1 MRFHFLW
8 RLAACLAWCFAS
20 ACTFASTLGS
30 LRFEHLGADQGFV
43 QQSIIAIAQDRHGY
57 MWFGTQ
63 AGLVK
68 YDGYRTTLF
77 RSDPKDP
84 DTLRDNYVSALYV
97 HRDGSLWIGTQS
109 GLASY
114 QHSSGKF
121 INFLRDGKQSAI
133 RGNYKIQAI
142 VSDGKS
148 GLWLGTDY
156 GLMHFDMRSHQFVDY
171 RSDHSVINTLRD
183 DLITDLVVDQRG
195 RLWVATPS
203 GLDRFDP
210 ATQQFKHIDLS
221 FSLNTKQGNDI
232 AQNNVVAL
240 SLDQHQRLWIASEG
254 GLFSLD
260 TQQEKPLQARA
271 EALQENLEIARL
283 QTLFHDHDGVLWI
296 GTVNQGLLKFDP
308 RQLHHAFELFR
319 HRPLDPNS
327 LLHNHVSKIF
337 QDSTGVLWVGARS
350 AGLSRIDLKSGGF
363 HRYVQLQDD
372 ASGNSD
378 NRIRAIAS
386 VDREN
391 LWLGTY
397 AGGLLKMNLR
407 SHQIRAWM
415 RTETENQG
423 LAGNQISAIYPD
435 QDGQLWIVTHSGL
448 SRFNPAQNRFETITI
463 SKDAND
469 NFLERI
475 LFDRQGTLWLTSRGG
490 VHRKMKGQDHFTS
503 FRHDPKNPDSIANNW
518 AYGLLETRNGELWIG
533 TMNGL
538 DRFDPLTEKFSHLV
552 HNETDKSSLSHN
564 RVHALFED
572 SKGQLWVGTS
582 GGLNL
587 MQRTAAGKISFRF
600 FPTQKDGSAESVG
613 GILEDK
619 LGHIWISSTA
629 GISKIDTQTFQ
640 VQNYSDKDGM
650 IQGSYLIGAA
660 HKGQDGSLFFGGW
673 TGLSQF
679 KPEEIQDNRIPPKVV
694 INDVLISNQSISKL
708 SIDDQP
714 RLVGAVHDAK
724 TIFLNHRD
732 TNFAIEFAALHY
744 ADPSRNRYAY
754 QLEGFDP
761 GWIETDAQ
769 KRFATYTNLDPGKYV
784 FKVKASNKNGLWSD
798 EATTLIIDIAPP
810 FWRSWWFRLL
820 LALSIISF
828 TYSYFLYR
836 VRKLIHQKRTLEEQ
850 VFTRTQELQ
859 TQKASVELQ
868 KETVEEAHHHIS
880 LLSEIGKE
888 ITAKLDTE
896 SIIDVLYRNVNEL
909 MDATVF
915 GIGFYLR
922 EKNLI
927 EFPFVVEAGQRY
939 EFYTRDFSDKN
950 QMPVWCIDH
959 QQEILIGDLDHEYHH
974 YIQDLSKT
982 ENPEAWGAVL
992 NGASTEVTPQ
1002 SMLYMPI
1009 FVKGVIRGVI
1019 SVQSYRLHAYRQTDL
1034 DIVRTLAS
1042 YVGIALD
1049 NADAYQQLREAQA
1062 QLVEREKLAAL
1073 GSLVAGVAHELN
1085 TPLGNSL
1092 LIASSIEDSI
1102 ERINVV
1108 IDSGQVKRSD
1118 FKLFSQR
1125 CREACMLLM
1134 RSLKTST
1141 NLVSSFKQV
1150 AVDQAS
1156 AQARRFDLLQTTEE
1170 IAATIMNQVRQAGHH
1185 LVIEI
1190 PAKIELNS
1198 YPGSYG
1204 QVVINLI
1211 QNAMVH
1217 GFDGR
1222 RDGTIRISAHKMGKD
1237 KVQIIVDDNGK
1248 GIPDEN
1254 INRIF
1259 EPFFT
1264 TKLGQGGSGLGLH
1277 ITYNIVTSLLAGQIE
1292 VESTVGVGTRFILEL
1307 ALDAINDE
1315 PVQAD

>member
-8 RLAACLAWCFAS
+8 RLALCVLSTWWFAS
-20 ACTFASTLGS
+20 GCALASTLGS
-30 LRFEHLGADQGFV
+30 LRFDHLGPDQGFV
-43 QQSIIAIAQDRHGY
+43 QQSIIAIAQDHQGY
-57 MWFGTQ
+57 IWFGTQ

-84 DTLRDNYVSALYV
+84 NTLRDNYASALYV
-97 HRDGSLWIGTQS
+97 HHDGSLWIGTQS
-109 GLASY
+109 GLALY

-121 INFLRDGKQSAI
+121 SSFLRDGKHGST

-142 VSDGKS
+142 VSDGKT

-171 RSDHSVINTLRD
+171 RNDHSATNSLRD
-183 DLITDLVVDQRG
+183 DLITDLVADRQH
-195 RLWVATPS
+195 RLWIATPS

-210 ATQQFKHIDLS
+210 ATQQFEHIDLHR
-221 FSLNTKQGNDI
+221 KQGNEA
-232 AQNNVVAL
+232 AQNAIVAL
-240 SLDQHQRLWIASEG
+240 SLDQQQRLWIASDIA
-254 GLFSLD
+254 LSSLD
-260 TQQEKPLQARA
+260 TQIEKSPPVRA
-271 EALQENLEIARL
+271 EAEQEGLELARL
-283 QTLFHDHDGVLWI
+283 QTLFHDQDGVLWI
-296 GTVNQGLLKFDP
+296 GTVNQGLLKYDP
-308 RQLHHAFELFR
+308 RQGAQSYELFR

-337 QDSTGVLWVGARS
+337 QDKTGVLWVGARS

-378 NRIRAIAS
+378 NRIRAIAAADKDS
-386 VDREN
+386 

-397 AGGLLKMNLR
+397 AGGLLRMNLR
-407 SHQIRAWM
+407 THQIHAWM
-415 RTETENQG
+415 KTPTANQH

-435 QDGQLWIVTHSGL
+435 PDGRLWIVTHSGL
-448 SRFNPAQNRFETITI
+448 SFFDPVKNRFDTITI

-475 LFDRQGTLWLTSRGG
+475 LFDRRGTMWLTSRGG
-490 VHRKMKGQDHFTS
+490 LHRKLRGQDHVTS

-518 AYGLLETRNGELWIG
+518 AYGLLETRQGELWIG

-538 DRFDPLTEKFSHLV
+538 DRFDPQTEKFSHLV
-552 HNETDKSSLSHN
+552 HNEADKSSLSHN
-564 RVHALFED
+564 RIHALYED
-572 SKGQLWVGTS
+572 SKGNLWVGTS

-587 MQRTAAGKISFRF
+587 MQKSGDGKIGFRF
-600 FPTQKDGSAESVG
+600 FPTQTDGSAESVG
-613 GILEDK
+613 GILEDAA
-619 LGHIWISSTA
+619 GNIWISSTA
-629 GISKIDTQTFQ
+629 GISKIE
-640 VQNYSDKDGM
+640 VASGKVKNYSDKDGM

-660 HKGQDGSLFFGGW
+660 HKAADGTFFFGGW

-679 KPEEIQDNRIPPKVV
+679 KPEDIHDNLIPPKVV
-694 INDVLISNQSISKL
+694 INDFLISNQSISKL
-708 SIDDQP
+708 SVHDKP
-714 RLVGAVHDAK
+714 RLEGAVHDAK
-724 TIFLNHRD
+724 TIFLSHLD

-744 ADPSRNRYAY
+744 ADPSQNRYAY

-761 GWIETDAQ
+761 TWIETDAQ
-769 KRFATYTNLDPGKYV
+769 KRFATYTNLDAGKYV
-784 FKVKASNKNGLWSD
+784 FKVKASNKNGLWNE
-798 EATTLIIDIAPP
+798 EATTLMIDIAPP
-810 FWRSWWFRLL
+810 FWRSWWFRVL
-820 LALSIISF
+820 LALAIVSF
-828 TYSYFLYR
+828 TYSFFLYR
-836 VRKLIHQKRTLEEQ
+836 VRQLLQQKRTLEEQ

-859 TQKASVELQ
+859 SQKVSVELQ
-868 KETVEEAHHHIS
+868 KESVEEAHHHIS

-896 SIIDVLYRNVNEL
+896 AIIDVLYRKVNEL

-915 GIGFYLR
+915 GIGFYHR
-922 EKNLI
+922 EKNII
-927 EFPFVVEAGQRY
+927 EFPFVVEAGKRY

-982 ENPEAWGAVL
+982 ENPETWGAVL
-992 NGASTEVTPQ
+992 PGASTETTPQ

-1019 SVQSYRLHAYRQTDL
+1019 SVQSYRLHAYRLTDL

-1049 NADAYQQLREAQA
+1049 NADAYHQLREAQA

-1102 ERINVV
+1102 EKINVI
-1108 IDSGQVKRSD
+1108 IDSGMVKRSD
-1118 FKLFSQR
+1118 FRQFSER
-1125 CREACMLLM
+1125 CRDACALLM

-1185 LVIEI
+1185 LLIDI

-1217 GFDGR
+1217 GFEGR
-1222 RDGTIRISAHKMGKD
+1222 RDGSIRISAQRLGND
-1237 KVQIIVDDNGK
+1237 KVQIIVEDNGS
-1248 GIPDEN
+1248 GIPEEN

-1277 ITYNIVTSLLAGQIE
+1277 ITYNIVTSLLAGQIS
-1292 VESTVGVGTRFILEL
+1292 VESTVGVGTRFVLEL
-1307 ALDAINDE
+1307 ALDALTEE
-1315 PVQAD
+1315 PAKAD

>member
-8 RLAACLAWCFAS
+8 RLAACVTWWLASGCAL
-20 ACTFASTLGS
+20 ASTLGS
-30 LRFEHLGADQGFV
+30 LRFDHLGPDQGFV
-43 QQSIIAIAQDRHGY
+43 QQSIIAIAQDQQGY

-84 DTLRDNYVSALYV
+84 ETLRDNYASALYV
-97 HRDGSLWIGTQS
+97 HQDGNLWIGTQS
-109 GLASY
+109 GLAFY

-121 INFLRDGKQSAI
+121 RNFLRDAQHGAI
-133 RGNYKIQAI
+133 QGNYKIQAI

-171 RSDHSVINTLRD
+171 RSDHSVINSLRD
-183 DLITDLVVDQRG
+183 NLITDLVVDRQH
-195 RLWVATPS
+195 RLWIATPS
-203 GLDRFDP
+203 GLDHFDP
-210 ATQQFKHIDLS
+210 STQQFKHIDL
-221 FSLNTKQGNDI
+221 NIKQGNAI
-232 AQNNVVAL
+232 AQNNIVAL
-240 SLDQHQRLWIASEG
+240 SLDRQQRLWVASEG

-260 TQQEKPLQARA
+260 T
-271 EALQENLEIARL
+271 LQENFSTIRSEAEQEGLDVARL
-283 QTLFHDHDGVLWI
+283 QTLFHDQDGILWI
-296 GTVNQGLLKFDP
+296 GTVNQGLLKYDP
-308 RQLHHAFELFR
+308 RLSHNAYELFR

-337 QDSTGVLWVGARS
+337 QDRTGVLWVGARS

-386 VDREN
+386 ADKDS

-407 SHQIRAWM
+407 NHQIQAWSK
-415 RTETENQG
+415 TVNANQG
-423 LAGNQISAIYPD
+423 LAGNQISAIHPD
-435 QDGQLWIVTHSGL
+435 PEGRLWILTHSGL
-448 SRFNPAQNRFETITI
+448 SLFSPAKNHFQAIHV

-469 NFLERI
+469 NYLERI
-475 LFDRQGTLWLTSRGG
+475 LFDKMGNMWLTSRGG
-490 VHRKMKGQDHFTS
+490 VHRRLKGQDHFTS
-503 FRHDPKNPDSIANNW
+503 FRHDPQNPDSIANNW
-518 AYGLLETRNGELWIG
+518 AYGLLETRSGELWIG

-538 DRFDPLTEKFSHLV
+538 DRFDPQSEKFSHFV
-552 HNETDKSSLSHN
+552 HSEADKTSLSHN
-564 RVHALFED
+564 RIHALYED
-572 SKGQLWVGTS
+572 SKGNIWVGTS

-587 MQRTAAGKISFRF
+587 MRRTDAGNISFRF
-600 FPTQKDGSAESVG
+600 FATQTDGSAESVG

-619 LGHIWISSTA
+619 AGHIWISSTA
-629 GISKIDTQTFQ
+629 GISKIDTTTFQ
-640 VQNYSDKDGM
+640 VKNYSDKDGM

-660 HKGQDGSLFFGGW
+660 HKAQDGSLFFGGW

-679 KPEEIQDNRIPPKVV
+679 KPEEIQDNMIPPKVV

-714 RLVGAVHDAK
+714 RLSGAVHDAK

-732 TNFAIEFAALHY
+732 TNFVIEFAALHY

-769 KRFATYTNLDPGKYV
+769 KRFATYTNLDPARYV
-784 FKVKASNKNGLWSD
+784 FKVKASNKNGLWS
-798 EATTLIIDIAPP
+798 EATTTLIIDIAPP
-810 FWRSWWFRLL
+810 FWRSWWFRLS
-820 LALSIISF
+820 LAFAIIGL
-828 TYSYFLYR
+828 TYSFFRYR
-836 VRKLIHQKRTLEEQ
+836 MRNLIQQKRTLEEQ

-859 TQKASVELQ
+859 SQKVSVELQ

-896 SIIDVLYRNVNEL
+896 AIIDVLYRKVNEL

-915 GIGFYLR
+915 GIGFYHR

-927 EFPFVVEAGQRY
+927 EFPFVVEAGKRY

-982 ENPEAWGAVL
+982 ENPETWGAVL
-992 NGASTEVTPQ
+992 PGASTEVTPQ

-1009 FVKGVIRGVI
+1009 FVKGMIRGVI

-1102 ERINVV
+1102 EKINVV
-1108 IDSGQVKRSD
+1108 IDSGQVRRSD
-1118 FKLFSQR
+1118 FKQFSVR
-1125 CREACMLLM
+1125 CREACELLM

-1185 LVIEI
+1185 LVIDI

-1204 QVVINLI
+1204 QVIINLI

-1222 RDGTIRISAHKMGKD
+1222 RDGTMRISAQRLGHD
-1237 KVQIIVDDNGK
+1237 KVQIIVEDNGK
-1248 GIPDEN
+1248 GIPEEN

-1277 ITYNIVTSLLAGQIE
+1277 ITYNIVTSLLAGQIS
-1292 VESTVGVGTRFILEL
+1292 VESSIIQGTRFVLEL
-1307 ALDAINDE
+1307 ALDAINDA
-1315 PVQAD
+1315 PLPGLIDM